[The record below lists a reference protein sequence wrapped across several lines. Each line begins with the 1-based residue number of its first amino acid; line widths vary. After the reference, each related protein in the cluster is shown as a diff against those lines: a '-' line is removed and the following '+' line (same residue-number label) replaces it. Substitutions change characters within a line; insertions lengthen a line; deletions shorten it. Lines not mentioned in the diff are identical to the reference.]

1 MCFIFYEPFLLLNE
15 CYTVDS
21 LPIIAYIDVVGLFT
35 LHVFIMMQAADL
47 FSLSLVR
54 GAMVLLTD
62 SGHQGNP
69 CSQVQPP
76 PSQLAII
83 HVSVL
88 IAHSISSIHF

>member
-21 LPIIAYIDVVGLFT
+21 LPIRAYIDVGLST
-35 LHVFIMMQAADL
+35 LHVFILMQAADL

-76 PSQLAII
+76 PSQMAII

-88 IAHSISSIHF
+88 IAHYISSIHF